1 MYLFL
6 CTLRCTVHLCFW
18 IHASYI
24 CFFLIDCGLD
34 SAPYNAI
41 RQVTVFV
48 PTERVIRV
56 ALTCTNKVFLRC
68 NLTWSLSRMPML
80 YSFGI
85 CERPTLRWRRCIELI
100 SGCFLLYVVMPKCP
114 VVGGHARK
122 MVAKLLS
129 HPTAKESMVNFLMVQ
144 YDTQVFIHRA
154 VITVP
159 KFYPSWFHGFRLSS
173 CFLISLEQ
181 KTDSC
186 FCSDGW
192 VWSHQQGTL
201 AKAAHQSTGSRVLAR
216 KIKYMVVPQNCW
228 PQDWRLGY

>member
-1 MYLFL
+1 M
-6 CTLRCTVHLCFW
+6 
-18 IHASYI
+18 
-24 CFFLIDCGLD
+24 
-34 SAPYNAI
+34 
-41 RQVTVFV
+41 TVFV

-56 ALTCTNKVFLRC
+56 ALTCTNKVFRGDLP
-68 NLTWSLSRMPML
+68 WSLSRMPIL

-85 CERPTLRWRRCIELI
+85 WPLLTWRTV
-100 SGCFLLYVVMPKCP
+100 FFLYVSMPKRP

-159 KFYPSWFHGFRLSS
+159 RFYASGGSNTTLFFWAGNLVMPLIWFHGFRLSS

-201 AKAAHQSTGSRVLAR
+201 AKAAHQSTGSRALAR

>member
-41 RQVTVFV
+41 RQMTVFV

-100 SGCFLLYVVMPKCP
+100 SGCFLLYVLHAEMSGCWRSCP
-114 VVGGHARK
+114 QDGGQVV
-122 MVAKLLS
+122 VPS
-129 HPTAKESMVNFLMVQ
+129 HGQGVDGEFLNGSIWYTSV
-144 YDTQVFIHRA
+144 
-154 VITVP
+154 
-159 KFYPSWFHGFRLSS
+159 YPSGGDNSSKVLSILIPWFQAVKVAF
-173 CFLISLEQ
+173 
-181 KTDSC
+181 
-186 FCSDGW
+186 
-192 VWSHQQGTL
+192 WSPWSRKPTHVFARMVEFGATNRAHWPLTSQQ
-201 AKAAHQSTGSRVLAR
+201 AQE
-216 KIKYMVVPQNCW
+216 C
-228 PQDWRLGY
+228 